1 MIEDLQRI
9 NVSAWVEDND
19 KLKRIFKDKVG
30 GTMSVLDAVGLIEIQ
45 TQCLQENHT
54 PATTL
59 MTAIRSNVISAV
71 I

>member
-1 MIEDLQRI
+1 MRENLQRI
-9 NVSAWVEDND
+9 DVSVWVEDND
-19 KLKRIFKDKVG
+19 ERKRIFKDKVG
-30 GTMSVLDAVGLIEIQ
+30 VAMSVLDAVGLIELQIQ
-45 TQCLQENHT
+45 RLQESHI